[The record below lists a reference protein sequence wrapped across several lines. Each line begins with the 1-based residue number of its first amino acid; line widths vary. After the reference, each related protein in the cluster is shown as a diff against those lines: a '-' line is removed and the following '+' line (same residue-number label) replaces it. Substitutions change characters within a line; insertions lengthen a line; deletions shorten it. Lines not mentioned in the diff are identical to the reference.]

1 MIDQRILDD
10 PRYKQAVTKFTNSV
24 RMYWKKNVGQ
34 YFNRRNNYWGLPTK
48 MDHRIS
54 ISTGG
59 EKRLRNA
66 LEVKWNP
73 ETGHVTVRP
82 GKLMVAGRS
91 SAYNLIDLL
100 ANTHQPSPGAYLVS
114 STIKGKTVTI
124 DARIKRGTRGVQ
136 ENDQWIAW
144 MNDFIDYVDI
154 QMKVL
159 ADSIGETVAD
169 SLENELRVPEE
180 F

>member
-1 MIDQRILDD
+1 MIDQKILDD
-10 PRYKQAVTKFTNSV
+10 PRYKQAVAKFTTSV
-24 RMYWKKNVGQ
+24 RMYWRKNVGQ

-59 EKRLRNA
+59 ELRLRNA

-73 ETGHVTVRP
+73 STGHVTVRP
-82 GKLMVAGRS
+82 GKLMVAGKAS
-91 SAYNLIDLL
+91 PYNLIDLL

-114 STIKGKTVTI
+114 STIKGKHVEI

-136 ENDQWIAW
+136 ENDQWIKW
-144 MNDFIDYVDI
+144 MNNFVDYVDK

-159 ADSIGETVAD
+159 ADEIGETVAD
-169 SLENELRVPEE
+169 SLVSEINTPEE